1 MTLFGW
7 IALSVFSLITIYF
20 VFQLT
25 KDILWNHKL
34 RTFQKGLGEVVTKA
48 PKTLFWVKRS
58 YGAVVAGLFVLA
70 TVFSGAFSLPPM
82 LGDRVLVNAKAL
94 SGAEELQTLL
104 SSQLNN
110 RWNDWFSEDAI
121 GGVDV
126 PQAEAGADLDNSKA
140 ERDYI
145 GTNNQVEGIE
155 ESDIVKTDGDMIY
168 YASRYQNKI
177 RILSIGDGGIATLEE
192 DLDLGDVYTDSIFLT
207 DQYLIVIGY
216 NYQSYPFYYEAELDF
231 VGWRYPAYT
240 GSVIVYD
247 RETLEVAYQLQTD
260 SNFYQYR
267 LIGDAL
273 FLISNKSLYGDDL
286 RPTFNEKEGEADE
299 VVSHLDY
306 SDIYYFDDVPVY
318 GMTVF
323 TGINLATFDVN
334 SQAFLGYVNQIYAD
348 EDNLYTA
355 FSYTEYYQFTEAS
368 LGYITKT
375 QILKFEIN
383 TEDATLEYIA
393 QGVVDGQI
401 ENQYWMDEY
410 EDHLRVVTTDWSPI
424 KNRLYILKEKGDT
437 DDLEI
442 VGSITSGLGKPG
454 ERVFSVDFQGP
465 TGYVVT
471 FQQIDPR
478 YWIDLSDPTNPVIL
492 RATDREGVPTY
503 LHIWNESG
511 TQVVA
516 FGFTADSNGRMTGM
530 ELSAYDEALG
540 VEDAYQLLHE
550 DESGI
555 WSYSYS
561 EASYNPKALM
571 VSPEK
576 GIIAFPVM
584 SWSYKK
590 IGLYEYKSTYV
601 SQYLVFY
608 IDFSQEDP
616 EDIISEPIVINHKE
630 SEYYFGI
637 ERGVYISEAGNEGF
651 EVIYT
656 LSNMGMV
663 SYNLRTK
670 EVYQT
675 IEFELPD
682 WAK

>member
-7 IALSVFSLITIYF
+7 IALSVFSLITLYF
-20 VFQLT
+20 TFQLT
-25 KDILWNHKL
+25 KDILWNKKL
-34 RTFQKGLGEVVTKA
+34 RLFQKGLGETVVKA
-48 PKTLFWVKRS
+48 PALFWVKRS

-70 TVFSGAFSLPPM
+70 TVFSGAFSQPPM

-94 SGAEELQTLL
+94 SSAEELRSLL
-104 SSQLNN
+104 GNQLNN
-110 RWNDWFSEDAI
+110 QGGWFAVDDMLE
-121 GGVDV
+121 GVDALR
-126 PQAEAGADLDNSKA
+126 AEAGVDNQNKA

-155 ESDIVKTDGDMIY
+155 EADIVKTDGNMIY
-168 YASRYQNKI
+168 YASRYQNKV
-177 RILSIGDGGIATLEE
+177 RILSIGTGGLATLEE

-207 DQYLIVIGY
+207 DEYLIVIGY
-216 NYQSYPFYYEAELDF
+216 NYQSYPFYYAEDLDF

-267 LIGDAL
+267 LIDDAL
-273 FLISNKSLYGDDL
+273 YLISNKSLYGDEL
-286 RPTFNEKEGEADE
+286 RPTFSEKEGAADE
-299 VVSHLDY
+299 VTSHLDY

-323 TGINLATFDVN
+323 TGIKLNETFDVT

-355 FSYTEYYQFTEAS
+355 FSYTKYYEFTDAFI
-368 LGYITKT
+368 GYTTQT
-375 QILKFEIN
+375 QILKFAIN
-383 TEDATLEYIA
+383 TEDASLEYIA
-393 QGVVDGQI
+393 QGIVDGQI

-410 EDHLRVVTTDWSPI
+410 EGYLRVVTSDWSPI
-424 KNRLYILKEKGDT
+424 KNRLFILKEKGDT

-442 VGSITSGLGKPG
+442 VGSITSGLGKPN
-454 ERVFSVDFQGP
+454 ERVYSVDFQGP

-492 RATDREGVPTY
+492 KATDREGVPTY

-516 FGFTADSNGRMTGM
+516 FGFTADTNGRMTGM
-530 ELSAYDEALG
+530 ELSAYDEVLG
-540 VEDAYQLLHE
+540 IEDAYQLLHQ
-550 DESGI
+550 DQAGI

-576 GIIAFPVM
+576 GIIAFPIM
-584 SWSYKK
+584 SWSYQH
-590 IGLYEYKSTYV
+590 IGNYEYKSTYI

-608 IDFSQEDP
+608 IDFSQENPD
-616 EDIISEPIVINHKE
+616 DIISDPIVISHPE
-630 SEYYFGI
+630 SDYYFGI
-637 ERGVYISEAGNEGF
+637 ERGVYISESGEEGF

-656 LSNMGMV
+656 LSNMGMI

-670 EVYQT
+670 EIYQT

-682 WAK
+682 WAQ

>member
-7 IALSVFSLITIYF
+7 IALSVFSLITLYF
-20 VFQLT
+20 TFQLT
-25 KDILWNHKL
+25 KDILWNKKL
-34 RTFQKGLGEVVTKA
+34 RLFQKGLGETVVKA
-48 PKTLFWVKRS
+48 PALFWVKRS

-70 TVFSGAFSLPPM
+70 TVFSGAFSQPPM

-94 SGAEELQTLL
+94 SSAEELRSLL
-104 SSQLNN
+104 GNQLNN
-110 RWNDWFSEDAI
+110 QGGWFAVDDMLE
-121 GGVDV
+121 GVDA
-126 PQAEAGADLDNSKA
+126 PQAEAGVDNQNKA

-155 ESDIVKTDGDMIY
+155 EADIVKTDGNMIY
-168 YASRYQNKI
+168 YASRYQNKV
-177 RILSIGDGGIATLEE
+177 RILSIGTGGLATLEE

-207 DQYLIVIGY
+207 DEYLIVIGY
-216 NYQSYPFYYEAELDF
+216 NYQSYPFYYAEDLDF

-267 LIGDAL
+267 LIDDAL
-273 FLISNKSLYGDDL
+273 YLISNKSLYGDEL
-286 RPTFNEKEGEADE
+286 RPTFSEKEGEADE
-299 VVSHLDY
+299 VTSHLDY

-323 TGINLATFDVN
+323 TGIKLNETFDVT

-355 FSYTEYYQFTEAS
+355 FSYTKYYEFTDAFI
-368 LGYITKT
+368 GYTTQT
-375 QILKFEIN
+375 QILKFAIN
-383 TEDATLEYIA
+383 TEDASLEYIA
-393 QGVVDGQI
+393 QGIVDGQI

-410 EDHLRVVTTDWSPI
+410 EGYLRVVTSDWSPI
-424 KNRLYILKEKGDT
+424 KNRLFILKEKGDT

-442 VGSITSGLGKPG
+442 VGSITSGLGKPN
-454 ERVFSVDFQGP
+454 ERVYSVDFQGP
-465 TGYVVT
+465 TGYIVT

-492 RATDREGVPTY
+492 KATDREGVPTY

-516 FGFTADSNGRMTGM
+516 FGFTADTNGRMTGM
-530 ELSAYDEALG
+530 ELSAYDEVLG
-540 VEDAYQLLHE
+540 IEDAYQLLHQ
-550 DESGI
+550 DQAGI

-576 GIIAFPVM
+576 GIIAFPIM
-584 SWSYKK
+584 SWSYQY
-590 IGLYEYKSTYV
+590 IGNYEYKSTYI

-608 IDFSQEDP
+608 IDFSQENPD
-616 EDIISEPIVINHKE
+616 DIISDPIVISHPE
-630 SEYYFGI
+630 SDYYFGI
-637 ERGVYISEAGNEGF
+637 ERGVYISESGEEGF

-656 LSNMGMV
+656 LSNMGMI

-670 EVYQT
+670 EIYQT

-682 WAK
+682 WAQ